1 MAATESSPQ
10 TADGAASP
18 VAAPG
23 PDNRASRVTQRSAFR
38 RILGRPEIGSLM
50 GAIAVV
56 VLFFAV
62 APPIRSLDAVS
73 TVLYATSTIGI
84 MAVAVSLL
92 MIGGEFDLSAGVAVI
107 SSALAGGMFTWW
119 FGVNVW
125 VGVGF
130 ALVFSLGIGFV
141 NGWLVTK
148 TRLPSFLIT
157 LGTFLILQGLNL
169 FITRLVT
176 GAVSSPSISDM
187 DGFESAKAV
196 FASTIDI
203 GGVGVRVT
211 VLWWLGF
218 TVIATWILLRTKA
231 GNWIY
236 AVGDNQ
242 DAARAVGVP
251 VKRTKIGLFMAVSFM
266 AWFMGMH
273 NLFLFSS
280 IQSGGGVGQEL
291 IYIAAAVVGGC
302 ALMGG
307 YGTAIGAAIGALIFG
322 LTNQGIVFAGWNPD
336 LFKFFIGATLL
347 VAVVLNM
354 WVRMRTQRR

>member
-1 MAATESSPQ
+1 MAATDSSPQ
-10 TADGAASP
+10 TAEP
-18 VAAPG
+18 AAPSVASG
-23 PDNRASRVTQRSAFR
+23 IDNRAARFTQRSLAR
-38 RILGRPEIGSLM
+38 RIITRPEIGSLL
-50 GAIAVV
+50 GAIAVM
-56 VLFFAV
+56 VLFLAV
-62 APPIRSLDAVS
+62 AAPIRNLDAAA

-84 MAVAVSLL
+84 MAAAVSLL

-125 VGVGF
+125 VGVLF
-130 ALVFSLGIGFV
+130 ALAFALAIGFI
-141 NGWLVTK
+141 NGYLVTK
-148 TRLPSFLIT
+148 TKLPSFLIT
-157 LGTFLILQGLNL
+157 LGAFLILQGLNL
-169 FITRLVT
+169 FVTRVVT
-176 GAVSSPSISDM
+176 GAVSSPSISNM
-187 DGFESAKAV
+187 DGFDSAKAV
-196 FASTIDI
+196 FASTINI
-203 GGVGVRVT
+203 GGVGIRVAI
-211 VLWWLGF
+211 LWWIGF
-218 TVIATWILLRTKA
+218 TVIATWILLRTKI

-236 AVGDNQ
+236 AIGDDQ

-251 VKRTKIGLFMAVSFM
+251 VKWTKIGLFMTVGFM

-307 YGTAIGAAIGALIFG
+307 YGTAIGTAIGALIFG

-354 WVRMRTQRR
+354 WVRVRAQRR